1 MFHWRKGRFTQLYLG
16 RNARWL
22 QLMMQTLLGLPQS
35 PKESQMNPPHTS
47 TKVLEEL
54 LTLQHTSDALNA
66 SVLRQAF
73 GTFPSGV
80 VGVCALV
87 DGEPSGMA
95 ASTFVPVSLDPPLVA
110 ICVQS
115 TSTTWPRLETAPSL
129 GISVLGASHDQA
141 ASQLAAKDP
150 GTRFDGLAHRT
161 SAAGAVFINDASAW
175 IECSIHD
182 VVAAGDHS
190 IVLLQVRAL
199 TISLEIEPL
208 VFHASAFRQLQL
220 KAEKAA

>member
-1 MFHWRKGRFTQLYLG
+1 
-16 RNARWL
+16 
-22 QLMMQTLLGLPQS
+22 
-35 PKESQMNPPHTS
+35 MNPPIES
-47 TKVLEEL
+47 TQVLANL
-54 LTLQHTSDALNA
+54 LTMQHTSDALDA

-73 GTFPSGV
+73 GCFPSGV

-87 DGEPSGMA
+87 DGKPAGMA

-110 ICVQS
+110 ICVQA
-115 TSTTWPRLETAPSL
+115 TSTTWPRLESASSL

-141 ASQLAAKDP
+141 ARQLAGKAAD
-150 GTRFDGLAHRT
+150 TRFDGLGYRT
-161 SAAGAVFINDASAW
+161 SAAGAVFIDDASAW

-190 IVLLQVRAL
+190 IVLLQVDAL
-199 TISLEIEPL
+199 TITLDVEPL

>member
-1 MFHWRKGRFTQLYLG
+1 MTH
-16 RNARWL
+16 
-22 QLMMQTLLGLPQS
+22 TLLGMPQS
-35 PKESQMNPPHTS
+35 PKESQMNPPIES
-47 TKVLEEL
+47 TQVLEEL
-54 LTLQHTSDALNA
+54 LTFQHTSDVLDA

-87 DGEPSGMA
+87 DGEPSGLA

-110 ICVQS
+110 ICVQT
-115 TSTTWPRLETAPSL
+115 TSNTWPRLETAPSL

-141 ASQLAAKDP
+141 ARQLAARDAQ
-150 GTRFDGLAHRT
+150 TRFDGLAYRT
-161 SAAGAVFINDASAW
+161 SAAGAVFIEDASAW
-175 IECSIHD
+175 IACSIHD

-190 IVLLQVRAL
+190 IVLLQVQAL
-199 TISLEIEPL
+199 TISLDVEPL